1 MASSWDED
9 RTADEVQTE
18 AAEELPTTPE
28 SVSELHRALAAMAV
42 QQDLIENVINHLNQL
57 TRTMSGYAEML
68 ERHLSIQDD
77 IVGSEYAVGVRGEL
91 EQLHTL
97 LHHLRPM
104 TRNRDMDPTEYQIAL
119 RRLKAALSDA

>member
-9 RTADEVQTE
+9 HTADDVHADAADE
-18 AAEELPTTPE
+18 AVPKSRAA
-28 SVSELHRALAAMAV
+28 SEFERALAVITAK
-42 QQDLIENVINHLNQL
+42 QDILETVANNLNHV

-77 IVGSEYAVGVRGEL
+77 IVGSEYALGVRGEL

-97 LHHLRPM
+97 LFHLRAIA
-104 TRNRDMDPTEYQIAL
+104 RNRKIDPVACQQAL
-119 RRLKAALSDA
+119 KLSLIHI